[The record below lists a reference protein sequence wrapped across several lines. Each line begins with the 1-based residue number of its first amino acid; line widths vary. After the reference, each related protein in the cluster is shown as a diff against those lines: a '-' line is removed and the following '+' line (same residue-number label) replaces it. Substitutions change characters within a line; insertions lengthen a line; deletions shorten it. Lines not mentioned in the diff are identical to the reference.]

1 MIHRS
6 ASIPRMNEAQ
16 SADDYQEESRPG
28 SITVQ
33 VLREVEG
40 HAGDKVAKWVH
51 DGQAVMANFP
61 GYLGSGFLRN
71 SPGSELWRMIYRF
84 DNSQDLQRWEQSP
97 ERARWAEEFSDFV
110 KKEDFHHLTGV
121 EGWFDTEAFEQP
133 SADSTAPPR
142 WKQMVVIFLGFYP
155 MTMAANLL
163 LNHYLPTGTP
173 LPLKVTL
180 AVFMVMPLM
189 VYIVLPFM
197 TKLFQPWLEK
207 PRH

>member
-1 MIHRS
+1 
-6 ASIPRMNEAQ
+6 
-16 SADDYQEESRPG
+16 
-28 SITVQ
+28 
-33 VLREVEG
+33 
-40 HAGDKVAKWVH
+40 
-51 DGQAVMANFP
+51 
-61 GYLGSGFLRN
+61 
-71 SPGSELWRMIYRF
+71 MIYRF
-84 DNSQDLQRWEQSP
+84 ENNQDLQRWEQSP

-121 EGWFDTEAFEQP
+121 EGWFDTEAFEKP

-163 LNHYLPTGTP
+163 LNHYLSTGTP